1 MSLNGLFQTSSR
13 SLRVLEGAI
22 QTAGQNIANAG
33 TEGYSRQRL
42 TLRADSVI
50 TQGVHSRTPYGTVTG
65 VGVSVQNYERV
76 RDGLLERAVNDA
88 HTDLGAA
95 EEEVRTGSA
104 LEGLLATGTAGSLTE
119 SVASFWDAWNDA
131 ANAPAD
137 QSVRGVLLDRAD
149 ALAGAFHRHDDGL
162 TTLAGETRTALA
174 DGVDAFNALTTK
186 LADLNDRVATARAG
200 GVPDLAAE
208 DDRDLAVKELAALAP
223 VRVAAEMD
231 GTYTVTVQGMSVV
244 QGSEAS
250 ALAHAGPPDQPAD
263 AVVLADTDVALRP
276 GAEGGGKLSAWLR
289 TLNDHIPETRA
300 GLDAL
305 AAQVAGSVN
314 AAHSAGYG
322 LDGGTGRD
330 FFDAAGTTA
339 ASFGRDAGMDAPDKV
354 ALAGAADSPGDAT
367 VALALA
373 DLRPG
378 IERDAAAI
386 AGRAGQRL
394 QGAAGRADA
403 ATALAGHFE
412 GLAEGVSGV
421 SLDEEMT
428 NLIEYQQAYAASA
441 RVLTTAQSMFDTL
454 LAI

>member
-76 RDGLLERAVNDA
+76 RDGLLERAANDA

-162 TTLAGETRTALA
+162 TTLALRELEALGF
-174 DGVDAFNALTTK
+174 DPSGVASWQTVDDVVIRSPFGTERRYPLPSDTGCHAAV
-186 LADLNDRVATARAG
+186 ARRQDLD
-200 GVPDLAAE
+200 
-208 DDRDLAVKELAALAP
+208 AAL
-223 VRVAAEMD
+223 VD
-231 GTYTVTVQGMSVV
+231 
-244 QGSEAS
+244 
-250 ALAHAGPPDQPAD
+250 L
-263 AVVLADTDVALRP
+263 LR
-276 GAEGGGKLSAWLR
+276 
-289 TLNDHIPETRA
+289 
-300 GLDAL
+300 
-305 AAQVAGSVN
+305 Q
-314 AAHSAGYG
+314 
-322 LDGGTGRD
+322 
-330 FFDAAGTTA
+330 
-339 ASFGRDAGMDAPDKV
+339 
-354 ALAGAADSPGDAT
+354 AGA
-367 VALALA
+367 
-373 DLRPG
+373 
-378 IERDAAAI
+378 
-386 AGRAGQRL
+386 
-394 QGAAGRADA
+394 
-403 ATALAGHFE
+403 
-412 GLAEGVSGV
+412 
-421 SLDEEMT
+421 
-428 NLIEYQQAYAASA
+428 NLHDGPTEIPRS
-441 RVLTTAQSMFDTL
+441 
-454 LAI
+454 I